1 MTDNTNKGFWERM
14 ARIYT
19 AFMSKNDTAYR
30 QICKLS
36 EQYID
41 SEKSVLEL
49 ACGTGQI
56 TFLMAG
62 KSGSWEATDYSENMI
77 KEAEKTQSRRTQMRT
92 APILCAGRNEF
103 DL

>member
-19 AFMSKNDTAYR
+19 AFMSKNDTAYE

-62 KSGSWEATDYSENMI
+62 KIRLVGSNRLLGKYDKRS
-77 KEAEKTQSRRTQMRT
+77 
-92 APILCAGRNEF
+92 
-103 DL
+103 

>member
-41 SEKSVLEL
+41 SEWL
-49 ACGTGQI
+49 AERDRLP
-56 TFLMAG
+56 F
-62 KSGSWEATDYSENMI
+62 
-77 KEAEKTQSRRTQMRT
+77 
-92 APILCAGRNEF
+92 
-103 DL
+103 

>member
-56 TFLMAG
+56 TFLMTG
-62 KSGSWEATDYSENMI
+62 KSGFFLKPYRQFGI
-77 KEAEKTQSRRTQMRT
+77 
-92 APILCAGRNEF
+92 APFINKGRSKQNSVF
-103 DL
+103 FQNSVYFF

>member
-56 TFLMAG
+56 TF
-62 KSGSWEATDYSENMI
+62 
-77 KEAEKTQSRRTQMRT
+77 
-92 APILCAGRNEF
+92 
-103 DL
+103 